1 MSHISERK
9 TFWFIDSSILES
21 DVENV
26 DVGFLVVVV
35 VIAILF
41 VVVVVVIVV
50 IVDAVGCIPHSTAST
65 VSLN

>member
-35 VIAILF
+35 VIVILF
-41 VVVVVVIVV
+41 VVVVVVIV
-50 IVDAVGCIPHSTAST
+50 DALGCIPLSTAST

>member
-1 MSHISERK
+1 MSHIFERK

-35 VIAILF
+35 VIVILF
-41 VVVVVVIVV
+41 VVVVVV

-65 VSLN
+65 VSLNKG

>member
-35 VIAILF
+35 VIVILF
-41 VVVVVVIVV
+41 VVVVVVIV
-50 IVDAVGCIPHSTAST
+50 DAVGCTPHSTASM

>member
-1 MSHISERK
+1 MNHTSERK

-35 VIAILF
+35 VIVILF
-41 VVVVVVIVV
+41 VVVVVV